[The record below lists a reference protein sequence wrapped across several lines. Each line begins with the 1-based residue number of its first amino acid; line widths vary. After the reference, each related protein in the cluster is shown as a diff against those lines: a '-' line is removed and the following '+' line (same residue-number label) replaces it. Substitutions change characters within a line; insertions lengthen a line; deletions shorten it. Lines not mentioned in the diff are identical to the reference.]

1 MFGLPNRRADH
12 IRTLERPRATPKIS
26 PDFDWSRVIVLAN
39 RAPFRHER
47 ATDGR
52 VVVKRSASG
61 LVTALEPLIESYSG
75 IWVAHGAGNADTAVV
90 DDRGGLNVPPA
101 SPQYRLRYV
110 WLPDDEHQGYYYGF
124 ANEGLW
130 PLCHA
135 VDVQPVFRPDD
146 FRMYRAANTRFAAA
160 VAEEAGGGSPLVL
173 VQDYHFALAPRALRQ
188 RLPWSTVVAFWHI
201 PWPRPRMFRTCPWAR
216 ELLEGLLGSN
226 IVGLQTEDDCMNF
239 LGCVES
245 ILHADV
251 DLLQNTVTY
260 RGHSTNVRA
269 YPVGVAWANQV
280 VRTTPPSSACRERVG
295 RDLQLPSRVQL
306 GVGIDRLDYTKGIN
320 EKFLAIERLF
330 ELRPEVR
337 GHFVF
342 VQVAEPSRD
351 CLPAYRA
358 ARTQLIDT
366 SERVNSRFGT
376 SSYRPIQLLEAHHEP
391 DEVYRF
397 YRAADLCYVA
407 SLHDGMNLVAK
418 EFVCARDDERGVLV
432 LSQFAGAAQQLRG
445 ALLVN
450 PSDVDRSAGVLAD
463 ALGMSIAEQSKRM
476 RLLRANVATFDASW
490 WAQQLIHDAKRHGH
504 RSHTVT
510 GRPRVVAQR
519 ISA

>member
-1 MFGLPNRRADH
+1 
-12 IRTLERPRATPKIS
+12 
-26 PDFDWSRVIVLAN
+26 
-39 RAPFRHER
+39 
-47 ATDGR
+47 
-52 VVVKRSASG
+52 
-61 LVTALEPLIESYSG
+61 
-75 IWVAHGAGNADTAVV
+75 
-90 DDRGGLNVPPA
+90 
-101 SPQYRLRYV
+101 
-110 WLPDDEHQGYYYGF
+110 
-124 ANEGLW
+124 
-130 PLCHA
+130 
-135 VDVQPVFRPDD
+135 
-146 FRMYRAANTRFAAA
+146 
-160 VAEEAGGGSPLVL
+160 
-173 VQDYHFALAPRALRQ
+173 
-188 RLPWSTVVAFWHI
+188 VAFWHI